1 MAKSDA
7 VPAISI
13 VVPIYNAEAYLAQTL
28 AGIQA
33 QTRQDWELIA
43 VDDGSTDDS
52 ASIVRRFAQTDVRIR
67 LIQQANAGV
76 AAARNRGYAET
87 CPRSDYVILLDHDD
101 VWEPDLLSRLAEG
114 LEARPDACAAYGSMR
129 VIDET
134 GQEIPEAIIQEKY
147 ARFVDVIRNPL
158 AVNAEFEIVPA
169 DKTQTTF
176 ATLAV
181 QNCIISP
188 GLLLLRRASLPVESL
203 FDPDTAPCDDWDLYL
218 RLTRRAPFIHVPDAM
233 LNYRLHQSNASWNGG
248 RMSIAWRIMAR
259 KACAAPDNTTE
270 QRRILRAGF
279 DYAERVEVKRRLGW
293 ARDCL
298 RNRQPIHAAKQIYQ
312 MGKILTRL
320 RLGLR

>member
-1 MAKSDA
+1 MAESDA

-43 VDDGSTDDS
+43 VDDGSIDGS
-52 ASIVRRFAQTDVRIR
+52 AAIVQRFAQTEARIR

-87 CPRSDYVILLDHDD
+87 CPHSEYVILLDHDD
-101 VWEPDLLSRLAEG
+101 VWEPDLLARLADC
-114 LEARPDACAAYGSMR
+114 LKSRPDACAAYGSMR
-129 VIDET
+129 AIDET
-134 GQEIPEAIIQEKY
+134 GQAIPEEIIQEKY

-158 AVNAEFEIVPA
+158 TVNAEYEIVPA
-169 DKTQTTF
+169 DKTHTTF
-176 ATLAV
+176 ATMAV
-181 QNCIISP
+181 QNCLISP
-188 GLLLLRRASLPVESL
+188 GLLLLRRASLPIGNL

-218 RLTRRAPFIHVPDAM
+218 RLTRRAPFVHVPDAT
-233 LNYRLHQSNASWNGG
+233 LNYRLHHSNASWNGG
-248 RMSIAWRIMAR
+248 RMSIAWQTMAR
-259 KACAAPDNTTE
+259 KASVSPDNTPE

-279 DYAERVEVKRRLGW
+279 DYAERMEVKRRLGW
-293 ARDCL
+293 ARGCL
-298 RNRQPIHAAKQIYQ
+298 RNRQPIHAAKQVYQ
-312 MGKILTRL
+312 MSKILVRL